1 MANDW
6 SAVNADNRLQVIQYR
21 FILVKCCLT
30 EVVET
35 TPRLCLA
42 QVNSREM
49 ADCCEFLQGHLLSDR
64 KWDIFARKK
73 GKYLNLSATRKL
85 F

>member
-49 ADCCEFLQGHLLSDR
+49 ALIAVNFY
-64 KWDIFARKK
+64 KDIFLVIENETFLLGKK
-73 GKYLNLSATRKL
+73 ENI
-85 F
+85 